1 VFELVDRHFAV
12 RAALAAANEQL
23 EQREAQFRS
32 VQKRLLVR
40 YKVRLVRK
48 LFVHCI
54 RLGHN
59 LNFGKV

>member
-12 RAALAAANEQL
+12 RTALAAANEQL

-40 YKVRLVRK
+40 YKVRPLGTY
-48 LFVHCI
+48 VHMSPAEHDS
-54 RLGHN
+54 G
-59 LNFGKV
+59 